1 MKIQCNVIKDL
12 LPLYAEKLT
21 SKESNSLILDHISN
35 CQDCKNEYEKII
47 EKFDLPNNLNDFKNL
62 KKAKRKDRQNLIIGI
77 AVIVLSLALLFVILK
92 PYFSYLYAGDRIT
105 LSIYGES
112 DYNKIDISEKDVV
125 CKYENK
131 NQEFQLE
138 KDDEYI
144 ISTKGNEYG
153 LYTFD
158 VTTKQGN
165 INIQL
170 MHTNWW
176 SIEDIDLYFNIDTD
190 SKILTYKIADTV
202 DSCKLDRKTNSYTI
216 YYMT

>member
-47 EKFDLPNNLNDFKNL
+47 KKIDLPNDLNDFKNL
-62 KKAKRKDRQNLIIGI
+62 KKAKRKDKQNLIIGI
-77 AVIVLSLALLFVILK
+77 AVIVLFLSLLFVILK
-92 PYFSYLYAGDRIT
+92 PYFPYLYTGDRIT
-105 LSIYGES
+105 LSVIGES

-125 CKYENK
+125 CKYENN
-131 NQEFQLE
+131 NQEIHFE

-165 INIQL
+165 INIEL

-202 DSCKLDRKTNSYTI
+202 DSCKLDRKTNSYSI